1 MPTQTFSSILC
12 APHTMRLTRQLKV
25 EDAHDDAVW
34 CCAWVPGD
42 GPHGGD
48 LITGSVDEAVK
59 VWRPPPAGESGGA
72 GAADAIPLEP
82 LHTYVGHTLGAVSVA
97 ADATGTYGASASL
110 DSFVRVWS
118 LADAR

>member
-1 MPTQTFSSILC
+1 
-12 APHTMRLTRQLKV
+12 MRLTRELRV
-25 EDAHDDAVW
+25 EDAHDDAIW
-34 CCAWVPGD
+34 CCAWVPGN

-59 VWRPPPAGESGGA
+59 VWRPPPAGGGESGTT
-72 GAADAIPLEP
+72 GAAPDAAAAPPPLEP

>member
-1 MPTQTFSSILC
+1 
-12 APHTMRLTRQLKV
+12 MRLTRELKV

-34 CCAWVPGD
+34 CCAWVPGT

-59 VWRPPPAGESGGA
+59 VWRPPPSGESTTA
-72 GAADAIPLEP
+72 PAADAAAAPLEP

-110 DSFVRVWS
+110 DSFVRVWD

>member
-1 MPTQTFSSILC
+1 
-12 APHTMRLTRQLKV
+12 MRLTRDLKV

-34 CCAWVPGD
+34 CCAWVPGT

-59 VWRPPPAGESGGA
+59 VWRPPPAGEGPGAAGA
-72 GAADAIPLEP
+72 GTDAGATPAPLEP